1 MHSDPSDEVESL
13 NRQPDVMSSQWLFKV
28 EERRYVVDRRI
39 YEAENQGFCYG
50 SVALSFSQ
58 ELDA

>member
-1 MHSDPSDEVESL
+1 
-13 NRQPDVMSSQWLFKV
+13 MSSQWLFQV

-39 YEAENQGFCYG
+39 YESENQDFCYG